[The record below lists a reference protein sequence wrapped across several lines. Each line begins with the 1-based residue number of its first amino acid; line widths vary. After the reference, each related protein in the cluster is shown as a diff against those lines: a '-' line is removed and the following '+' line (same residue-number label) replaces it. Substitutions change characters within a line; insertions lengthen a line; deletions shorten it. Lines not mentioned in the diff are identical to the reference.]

1 MMDQD
6 KRPLL
11 SDFGMAV
18 QNENQKIAEYNLAKR
33 RS

>member
-6 KRPLL
+6 KKPLL
-11 SDFGMAV
+11 SDFAMAV
-18 QNENQKIAEYNLAKR
+18 QNENNKNAQYDLAKR